1 MRVRGNRDA
10 QYFWVTGGERIAA
23 PIGEMED
30 RMSHRGML
38 GLMPRTRRGL
48 VVFFAALFMLSIALQ
63 YAAAMAP
70 KAALA
75 GGQECESY
83 AIFTSDPQGV
93 TNNKNIYDTKT
104 DVFLNG
110 GPASAGGNL
119 TAGSVFY
126 YQVQEP
132 DGTPLMEIRSV
143 TVLGTGPHAGRF
155 FVGLAPFD
163 DTSNSGGEYKVV
175 VSTDPQLANGS
186 CTKSDNFKV
195 VGHGSVKVTK
205 DIDGGPADFDATF
218 DFTLD

>member
-1 MRVRGNRDA
+1 MHVRGNHDA

-38 GLMPRTRRGL
+38 GLMPRTKRGL
-48 VVFFAALFMLSIALQ
+48 VVFFAALFMLSVALQ

-70 KAALA
+70 KSALA
-75 GGQECESY
+75 GQVECEAY

-93 TNNKNIYDTKT
+93 VNNQNLYDSKA

-126 YQVQEP
+126 YQVQTP
-132 DGTPLMEIRSV
+132 NGDPLMDIRSV

-155 FVGLAPFD
+155 FVGLAPFL
-163 DTSNSGGEYKVV
+163 DTTNAGGEYKVV
-175 VSTDPQLANGS
+175 VSTDPTLKEGG

-195 VGHGSVKVTK
+195 VGEGNLKITK
-205 DIDGGPADFDATF
+205 EITGGPEGFN
-218 DFTLD
+218 